1 MTLARRAVAATDPTG
16 EPAGAAATT
25 PEWRDDLRAVLAPW
39 FLTRVLTLGALGF
52 AHVVWDR
59 LRDLGYVV
67 VVERPVQLH
76 DGLLAWDG
84 SWYRDI
90 ANHGYGITP
99 DTHEALRFFPLWPL
113 LARVTSPGFGASV
126 PLVVLANLSGLVLL
140 VLVRRLIVHERG
152 AGSPLVESSVW
163 LLSLAPV
170 AFVLVLGYSEALSMA
185 LAVAALWML
194 RRRAWWWAAAWGFL
208 LGLTRPFGMLFAA
221 AALVEV
227 ARDVR
232 RAPRPELVARL
243 AAVAA
248 PFAGAGAYLTWVRVE
263 YGSFLEPFR
272 VQSDRFGRGFAFP
285 VVRWWDAL
293 ADGLRGDVNELLHAA
308 WIIVLALLV
317 VVLVRRWPF
326 SYAAFAAVVLVLA
339 ASADNINSLE
349 RYCLSAF
356 PFVFAAADVAEWIR
370 RRAPRLH
377 PLVLPVAAAGL
388 LGYAS
393 LAFLGGYVP

>member
-1 MTLARRAVAATDPTG
+1 VVTLARRTG
-16 EPAGAAATT
+16 REPVRGPDRARVGAR
-25 PEWRDDLRAVLAPW
+25 WRDDLRAVLAPW
-39 FLTRVLTLGALGF
+39 FLTRLLTLGALAF

-59 LRDLGYVV
+59 LHDLGFVA

-84 SWYRDI
+84 TWYRDI

-113 LARVTSPGFGASV
+113 LARVVSVGAGASV
-126 PLVVLANLSGLVLL
+126 ALVVLANAFGLLLL
-140 VLVRRLIVHERG
+140 VLVRRLVIHERG
-152 AGSPLVESSVW
+152 PDSPFVEASVW

-170 AFVLVLGYSEALSMA
+170 AFVFALGYSEALSTA

-194 RRRAWWWAAAWGFL
+194 RRRAWWWAALWGVL
-208 LGLTRPFGMLFAA
+208 LGLTRPFGMLFAV
-221 AALVEV
+221 AALVEA

-232 RAPRPELVARL
+232 LAPRSELAARV

-248 PFAGAGAYLTWVRVE
+248 PFAGAGAYLVWVWAE
-263 YGSFLEPFR
+263 YGDALEPFR

-293 ADGLRGDVNELLHAA
+293 ADGVRGDVNELLHAG
-308 WIIVLALLV
+308 WVVVLALLL
-317 VVLVRRWPF
+317 VVLARRWPA
-326 SYAAFAAVVLVLA
+326 SYTAFAAVVLVLA
-339 ASADNINSLE
+339 LSADNINSLE

-356 PFVFAAADVAEWIR
+356 PFVFAAADVVEWLR
-370 RRAPRLH
+370 GRVPRVH
-377 PLVLPVAAAGL
+377 ALVLPVAAAGL
-388 LGYAS
+388 LGYAT